1 MEKYISGA
9 HDVFAASQFIK
20 SDSLYLSKSTCF
32 HVGKWVKL
40 LKTMRGYKYVDLQY
54 RFFLKNSKKISLLNQ
69 HVCNPLR
76 FSNSDPPSLLQ
87 FFKINLTVKIVS
99 GCKLQRFFLLP
110 KIRSSTVNNMLAQ

>member
-9 HDVFAASQFIK
+9 HDLFAASQFIK

-54 RFFLKNSKKISLLNQ
+54 RFFLKISKKISLLNQ
-69 HVCNPLR
+69 HVCNP
-76 FSNSDPPSLLQ
+76 LQ

-110 KIRSSTVNNMLAQ
+110 KIRSSTVNNMLVQ

>member
-69 HVCNPLR
+69 HVCNVFKFRPTFFITIFQNQLDCKNCEWMQTTDI
-76 FSNSDPPSLLQ
+76 FS
-87 FFKINLTVKIVS
+87 
-99 GCKLQRFFLLP
+99 
-110 KIRSSTVNNMLAQ
+110 SSKN